1 MSEEVSSACYAAL
14 EPFPLS
20 SGLPLLSSGVSPG
33 IFHNS
38 MRGCS
43 GKESETGTVFVSP
56 QVYPIVDFPLQDIS
70 LASQRG
76 IEEHSTM
83 LASRARILQQVRR
96 EKMRIR
102 AWLGD
107 ASLLTQ
113 IEETGGFTLRSEG
126 AGIKGLR

>member
-1 MSEEVSSACYAAL
+1 MEHALFVSS
-14 EPFPLS
+14 
-20 SGLPLLSSGVSPG
+20 
-33 IFHNS
+33 
-38 MRGCS
+38 
-43 GKESETGTVFVSP
+43 

-76 IEEHSTM
+76 IEEHSAM

-96 EKMRIR
+96 GELRIR

-113 IEETGGFTLRSEG
+113 MEETGAFTLRSEG
-126 AGIKGLR
+126 AGDQGLGVGTAQEASERRQCGWRGGRADEAGGPISHREGRMGDLSTRNES